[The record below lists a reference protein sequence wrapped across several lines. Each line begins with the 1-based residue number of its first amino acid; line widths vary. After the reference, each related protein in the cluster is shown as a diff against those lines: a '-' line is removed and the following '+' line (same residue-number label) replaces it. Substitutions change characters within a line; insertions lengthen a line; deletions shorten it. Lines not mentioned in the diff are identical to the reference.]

1 VIPAVAPL
9 KLLFAG
15 PPGAGKTTA
24 IAAIS
29 DFPPV
34 NTDVTATDE
43 VAELK
48 EATTAAMD
56 YGELTLAPDQKVFLY
71 GTPGQ
76 VRFDFMWKIL
86 STGSLG
92 LIILIDNTSRDPLA
106 DLGLYV
112 DHFRELIDRAA
123 GVVGITR
130 FQTGPALGEYFELLE
145 RKGCVMPILEVD
157 ARNRTDV
164 LRLLDAFLSVLEYS
178 GLPAGGRP
186 A

>member
-1 VIPAVAPL
+1 VSAPAL

-43 VAELK
+43 VADLK
-48 EATTAAMD
+48 QVTTAAMD
-56 YGELTLAPDQKVFLY
+56 YGEITLAQGQKVLLY
-71 GTPGQ
+71 GAPGQ
-76 VRFDFMWKIL
+76 ERFDFMWKIL
-86 STGSLG
+86 STDSLG

-106 DLGLYV
+106 QLAVYV
-112 DHFRELIDRAA
+112 DHFRELIDLSA
-123 GVVGITR
+123 GVVGVTR
-130 FQTGPALGEYFELLE
+130 CESGPALGAYFELLTE
-145 RKGCVMPILEVD
+145 KHCVMPVLEVD
-157 ARNRTDV
+157 ARKKKDV
-164 LRLLDAFLSVLEYS
+164 LRLLDAFLCVLEY
-178 GLPAGGRP
+178 AGPQKERGT